1 MSVKKIKKNMLVSLL
16 LLSIFL
22 SGNCFGKFALVRKIY
37 DVNDGLTFGATGK
50 LGGVIKS
57 IVMLVFVFLPVY
69 GISLFLDIV
78 VFNLLEFWTDKNPMA
93 VNEKPV
99 QELASEGNTSVT
111 KKVDGDRMDLV
122 FKNNQTVETI
132 VVFKNKPGKFYT
144 EKNAKLEE
152 IKLNSMEFGSV
163 SILSMESVNGS
174 RKQIVPTYLIE
185 EAQNVKVESS
195 F

>member
-1 MSVKKIKKNMLVSLL
+1 MSVEKIKKNLLVSLL

-37 DVNDGLTFGATGK
+37 EVNDGLTFGASGK

-57 IVMLVFVFLPVY
+57 IVMIVFVILPVY
-69 GISLFLDIV
+69 SISFFLDII
-78 VFNLLEFWTDKNPMA
+78 VFNLIEFWTDKNPMA
-93 VNEKPV
+93 LNEKPV
-99 QELASEGNTSVT
+99 QELASEGNTSIS
-111 KKVDGDRMDLV
+111 KKVDGDRMDLII
-122 FKNNQTVETI
+122 KNNQSVESI

-144 EKNAKLEE
+144 EKNSKLEE

-163 SILSMESVNGS
+163 SILSMESANGT
-174 RKQIVPTYLIE
+174 KKHIVPSYLIE
-185 EAQNVKVESS
+185 EAQNVKVESR

>member
-1 MSVKKIKKNMLVSLL
+1 MSVGKIKKNLLVSLL

-37 DVNDGLTFGATGK
+37 EVNDGLTFGASGK

-57 IVMLVFVFLPVY
+57 IVMIVFVILPVY
-69 GISLFLDIV
+69 SISFFLDII
-78 VFNLLEFWTDKNPMA
+78 VFNLIEFWTDKNPMA
-93 VNEKPV
+93 LNEKPV
-99 QELASEGNTSVT
+99 QELASEGNSSIS
-111 KKVDGDRMDLV
+111 KKVDGDRMDLII
-122 FKNNQTVETI
+122 KNNQSVESI

-144 EKNAKLEE
+144 EKNSKLEE

-163 SILSMESVNGS
+163 SILSMESANGT
-174 RKQIVPTYLIE
+174 KKHIVPSYLIE
-185 EAQNVKVESS
+185 EAQNVKVESR

>member
-69 GISLFLDIV
+69 GISFFLDII
-78 VFNLLEFWTDKNPMA
+78 VFNLLEFWTDKNPLA

>member
-93 VNEKPV
+93 VNENPV

-185 EAQNVKVESS
+185 EAQNVKVESN

>member
-37 DVNDGLTFGATGK
+37 DVNDGLTFGSTGK
-50 LGGVIKS
+50 LAGVIKS

-93 VNEKPV
+93 VNENPV

-122 FKNNQTVETI
+122 FKNNQTVESI

-185 EAQNVKVESS
+185 EAQNVKVESN

>member
-1 MSVKKIKKNMLVSLL
+1 MLVSLL

-69 GISLFLDIV
+69 GISFFLDII
-78 VFNLLEFWTDKNPMA
+78 VFNLLEFWTDKNPLA

>member
-69 GISLFLDIV
+69 GISFFLDII

>member
-57 IVMLVFVFLPVY
+57 IVMLVFVFVPVY
-69 GISLFLDIV
+69 GISFFLDII

-111 KKVDGDRMDLV
+111 KKVDGDRMELV
-122 FKNNQTVETI
+122 IKNNQTVESI

-163 SILSMESVNGS
+163 SILSMESANGTK
-174 RKQIVPTYLIE
+174 KQIVPTYLIE

>member
-1 MSVKKIKKNMLVSLL
+1 MSVEKIKKNLLVSLL

-22 SGNCFGKFALVRKIY
+22 SGNCFGKFGLVRKIY

-69 GISLFLDIV
+69 GISFFLDII
-78 VFNLLEFWTDKNPMA
+78 VFNLIEFWTDKNPMA
-93 VNEKPV
+93 LNDKPV
-99 QELASEGNTSVT
+99 KELASEGNTSIS
-111 KKVDGDRMDLV
+111 KKVDGDRMDLII
-122 FKNNQTVETI
+122 KNNQSVESI

-144 EKNAKLEE
+144 EKNSKLEE

-163 SILSMESVNGS
+163 SILSMESANGT
-174 RKQIVPTYLIE
+174 KKHIVPSYLIE
-185 EAQNVKVESS
+185 EAQNIKVESR